1 MNYQR
6 SDEMLVLGNK
16 IKTWWKHGLWGES
29 GLLGKGGLWG
39 RPSFAAGGDP
49 NCGSFHLG
57 VFRLSRRQ
65 LVLAYANCGATALL
79 ALLAATIL
87 PGFLGRAPLPWPFH
101 LALVLGVFL
110 CFRELVALQYH
121 AAAVLGE
128 AFSDLQR
135 GSALLTAHSKDRS
148 QLLFEMTEVPD
159 KARVFCQAWQ
169 STRADLLAAEADRS
183 SRMQTSRDMLQD
195 LDQTVVNA
203 TELIS
208 QMSGT
213 MTEIQQAS
221 DQISQVIKLIE
232 EIAFQ
237 TKLLS
242 LNAAIEAAH
251 AGEAGR
257 GFAVVADEV
266 KRLSLRVDES
276 AKRSSALI
284 EECLMQ
290 VDVGV
295 MMISDATE
303 TMSAI
308 RKSAQNADESIMEL
322 TLSEVPAVA
331 LAQDMDSSFSALGDC
346 MLTLSAKIESG
357 CALEAQAEQKCN
369 WIADLSWHL
378 RSYLPELEPIPVSTP
393 GELNSIQKPPPES
406 NASLAS
412 LAVSVEPSPGEVGHP
427 VNQPIATPA
436 DATPQS

>member
-1 MNYQR
+1 MSYQR
-6 SDEMLVLGNK
+6 SDDMRVLGNK
-16 IKTWWKHGLWGES
+16 IKTWWRQDLWG
-29 GLLGKGGLWG
+29 KP
-39 RPSFAAGGDP
+39 RFAAGGDP
-49 NCGSFHLG
+49 NRGTFHLG
-57 VFRLSRRQ
+57 MFRLSRRQ
-65 LVLAYANCGATALL
+65 LVLVYANCGVTALS
-79 ALLAATIL
+79 ALVAATIL
-87 PGFLGRAPLPWPFH
+87 PGFLGRAPLPWPLH
-101 LALVLGVFL
+101 VCLAMGVFL

-121 AAAVLGE
+121 AAALLGE
-128 AFSDLQR
+128 TFSDLQR
-135 GSALLTAHSKDRS
+135 GSSLLTAHSKDRS
-148 QLLFEMTEVPD
+148 QLLFEIQEVPE
-159 KARVFCQAWQ
+159 KARVFSQAWQ
-169 STRADLLAAEADRS
+169 STRADLLSAEADRG
-183 SRMQTSRDMLQD
+183 SRMQASRDLLRD

-203 TELIS
+203 TEVIS

-221 DQISQVIKLIE
+221 DQIGQVIKLIE

-276 AKRSSALI
+276 AKRSAALI

-290 VDVGV
+290 VDIGV

-308 RKSAQNADESIMEL
+308 RKSAQNADESMVEL
-322 TLSEVPAVA
+322 VLGEVPAVA
-331 LAQDMDSSFSALGDC
+331 LTQDMDSSFSALGDC

-378 RSYLPELEPIPVSTP
+378 RSYLPELEQ
-393 GELNSIQKPPPES
+393 GEVRGDDES
-406 NASLAS
+406 DSVQAPSVETNDSLGSLAAQVDA
-412 LAVSVEPSPGEVGHP
+412 LADRSPAEAGHQGNEPPR
-427 VNQPIATPA
+427 QPLATPS
-436 DATPQS
+436 TTQETVQH